1 MMPPAATVPSAVVA
15 LERNTF
21 GDTSNQVAGAGLIVD
36 TAGLCPTGRR
46 PALLADFFDED
57 LAMKVNLRR
66 KRYQLQVRSTWVEID
81 V

>member
-1 MMPPAATVPSAVVA
+1 
-15 LERNTF
+15 
-21 GDTSNQVAGAGLIVD
+21 VD